1 MFPKNPERPSH
12 FRLCKYNLP
21 NSSFLREGG
30 WRTPSFWEVLSMP
43 FSSRS
48 WKMRDPGNEL
58 ERDIGDWRRLEWI
71 HLNRIFSHMLVC
83 FYNGNMNVT
92 SGMFSHGNE
101 RNLRPLGQKLHV
113 IGLPNSR
120 PCWRFSKPGVIG
132 GFRVVFSLCVKASL
146 YAKPYSF
153 PCKSNSSSHERF
165 CTKTRFTT
173 EAQGNSEMACLKKS
187 WKGTSAYVTVTL
199 VPNLTFLVVNQITLT
214 ILWFNDDYYWLS
226 HLKVDGKKFAF

>member
-1 MFPKNPERPSH
+1 M
-12 FRLCKYNLP
+12 
-21 NSSFLREGG
+21 SS
-30 WRTPSFWEVLSMP
+30 V
-43 FSSRS
+43 
-48 WKMRDPGNEL
+48 
-58 ERDIGDWRRLEWI
+58 
-71 HLNRIFSHMLVC
+71 HLNRLYSYMLVC

-92 SGMFSHGNE
+92 SGMFSHAHGNE
-101 RNLRPLGQKLHV
+101 RNLRPLGPSMWRR
-113 IGLPNSR
+113 LPNSR

-132 GFRVVFSLCVKASL
+132 SLRVVFCVSVKASL
-146 YAKPYSF
+146 YAKPFIWWCVPPTYSF

-173 EAQGNSEMACLKKS
+173 EAQGNSEMAYLKKS
-187 WKGTSAYVTVTL
+187 WKGTSAYVRFTL